1 MDAEAPV
8 PCLAERELPW
18 PGPGPALPV
27 AGGYQPTASDRFLVR
42 VLEAEGLPLTYFLPH
57 HTSAEEAEKA
67 GIKALDWRM
76 WPVVRAGDSCFC
88 HLFSG

>member
-1 MDAEAPV
+1 MP
-8 PCLAERELPW
+8 LSGRERIAL
-18 PGPGPALPV
+18 PGPDPALPMV
-27 AGGYQPTASDRFLVR
+27 GGYQPTASDRFLVR
-42 VLEAEGLPLTYFLPH
+42 VLEAEGLPLNYFLPH

-67 GIKALDWRM
+67 GINALDWRM